1 MSRLVA
7 ELIVS
12 IGCLIFATLA
22 ITINVIEVDH
32 TIAASVVTAVIA
44 YWFGRA
50 AGSASS

>member
-12 IGCLIFATLA
+12 LGCLVFATLA
-22 ITINVIEVDH
+22 ITVNVIDIDH
-32 TIAASVVTAVIA
+32 TIAAQVVTAVIA

-50 AGSASS
+50 AGTASS